1 MPKKKD
7 EEGNSSDDT
16 AKSLD
21 GLTKVFGD
29 MTKQFAELPGQVSAA
44 VTQGINTAVGQQ
56 QDTHNARVAAAEA
69 EDDDD
74 DDDGTGAGESVDLE
88 KLSRAEFAN
97 TILKSFSKTLQKT
110 LKPLEA
116 SLNTTAETAERDRVA
131 QRFATVREQNKDF
144 DEWKEEMGELV
155 KSRGYLDP
163 EELIIIAKAKN
174 PEKVKQLADKAAE
187 EEKAEKKQTGE
198 GKAGDTSDKPPFLGL
213 MPTSGVTGEE
223 GDPKYT
229 TTKDAAAAAFD
240 EILGGASEEVIGEAN
255 VG

>member
-1 MPKKKD
+1 MAKKG
-7 EEGNSSDDT
+7 EEGSNSDDAT
-16 AKSLD
+16 KSLE
-21 GLTKVFGD
+21 GLTKAFGD
-29 MTKQFAELPGQVSAA
+29 MTKQFTELPAQVGAA
-44 VTQGINTAVGQQ
+44 VTHGINTAVGQQ
-56 QDTHNARVAAAEA
+56 QEQHRANVAAAEA

-74 DDDGTGAGESVDLE
+74 DDDGTGGGEGVDLE

-97 TILKSFSKTLQKT
+97 TILKSFSKTLKST

-131 QRFATVREQNKDF
+131 QRFTTVREQNPDF
-144 DEWKEEMGELV
+144 DLWKEEMGELV
-155 KSRGYLDP
+155 KTRGYLDP

-187 EEKAEKKQTGE
+187 DEKAGKKQTGE
-198 GKAGDTSDKPPFLGL
+198 GESGKTSDKPTFLGL

-223 GDPKYT
+223 GSPEYK

-240 EILGGASEEVIGEAN
+240 DILGGASEEVIGEAN